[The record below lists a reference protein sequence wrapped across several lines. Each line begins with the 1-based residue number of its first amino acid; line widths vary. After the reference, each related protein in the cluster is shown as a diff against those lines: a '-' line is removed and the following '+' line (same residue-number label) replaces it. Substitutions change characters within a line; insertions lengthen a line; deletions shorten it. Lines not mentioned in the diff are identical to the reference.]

1 MRKVLATCRDGTPE
15 SGGVIHDL
23 RTLSVT
29 EARMTMFK
37 ALQGLNVEEDA
48 DLEIGSMRQCAS
60 CAILFTEFVH
70 PGGWTFLHMHL
81 PPEGLMIYS

>member
-1 MRKVLATCRDGTPE
+1 MRTVLATCHEGTPE
-15 SGGVIHDL
+15 TNGVIHDL
-23 RTLSVT
+23 RALSVT

-37 ALQGLNVEEDA
+37 AVQGLNGEEGA
-48 DLEIGSMRQCAS
+48 DIEIGSMRQCAR

-81 PPEGLMIYS
+81 PPEGLMI